1 MTDTHPQPHGR
12 TYARGR
18 SSPRRR
24 WATTAGIGLLGGPL
38 IAGWMLLPTA
48 TAAPAEKVQICHA
61 TNSVSNPYTVNSVNT
76 SSVDEEGNKFLN
88 GHGDHT
94 GPVFDP
100 ADPPASWGDIIPP
113 ITNPDTGTTFPG
125 LNWPAGEAIW
135 TNGCQ
140 VPTMSPSPTMTS
152 PSPTETSPSPT
163 ETSPTPTETSPT
175 PTETSPTPTET
186 SPTPTETSPS
196 PGSTVTVT
204 ATVTATQVIVV
215 PGPGVTTTVTAT
227 PTPTET
233 TPTPTETTVTPSP
246 GTTSAT
252 PTQTSP
258 TPTETTV
265 TPSPGTTS
273 PSPTTGTPT
282 TTTLSPSPGVTV
294 TGTGFPT
301 GVAAGGGPMAPLP
314 GIGDPMRPAALW
326 VVSAG
331 LTAMGLLAF
340 ARVRR
345 LN

>member
-61 TNSVSNPYTVNSVNT
+61 TNSVSNPYIVNSVNT

-152 PSPTETSPSPT
+152 PSPTETSP
-163 ETSPTPTETSPT
+163 TPTETSPT
-175 PTETSPTPTET
+175 PTETSPTPNET

>member
-175 PTETSPTPTET
+175 PTETSP
-186 SPTPTETSPS
+186 S

-233 TPTPTETTVTPSP
+233 TPTPTETTVTTSP

>member
-1 MTDTHPQPHGR
+1 MTETHP
-12 TYARGR
+12 YARGQR
-18 SSPRRR
+18 SPRRR
-24 WATTAGIGLLGGPL
+24 WVTAAGIGLVGGPL
-38 IAGWMLLPTA
+38 IAGWMLLPIASA
-48 TAAPAEKVQICHA
+48 TPSDKVTICHA
-61 TNSVSNPYTVNSVNT
+61 TSSTSNPYTVNSVNT

-100 ADPPASWGDIIPP
+100 ANPPASWGDIIPP
-113 ITNPDTGTTFPG
+113 FTNPETGNSFPG
-125 LNWPAGEAIW
+125 MNWPAGEAIW
-135 TNGCQ
+135 ANGCQ

-152 PSPTETSPSPT
+152 PTPTD
-163 ETSPTPTETSPT
+163 TSPTPTETSPT

-186 SPTPTETSPS
+186 SPTPTETSPSPTETTVSPS

-227 PTPTET
+227 PTPTEP

-273 PSPTTGTPT
+273 ATPTTGTPT

-294 TGTGFPT
+294 TGTGLPT
-301 GVAAGGGPMAPLP
+301 GVAAGGGPMPPIPGLSDPL
-314 GIGDPMRPAALW
+314 RPPVLWAA
-326 VVSAG
+326 SAA

-345 LN
+345 MTE

>member
-1 MTDTHPQPHGR
+1 MTDTPPQPHGR

-175 PTETSPTPTET
+175 PTETSP
-186 SPTPTETSPS
+186 S

>member
-175 PTETSPTPTET
+175 PTETSP
-186 SPTPTETSPS
+186 S

>member
-1 MTDTHPQPHGR
+1 VTETHP
-12 TYARGR
+12 YARGQG
-18 SSPRRR
+18 SPRRR
-24 WATTAGIGLLGGPL
+24 WATAAGIGLVGGPL
-38 IAGWMLLPTA
+38 IAGWMLLPIASA
-48 TAAPAEKVQICHA
+48 TPSDKVMICHA
-61 TNSVSNPYTVNSVNT
+61 TSSMSNPYTVNSVDT

-94 GPVFDP
+94 GPVFDSVN
-100 ADPPASWGDIIPP
+100 PPASWGDIIPP
-113 ITNPDTGTTFPG
+113 FTDPESEKSFPG

-135 TNGCQ
+135 SNGCQ
-140 VPTMSPSPTMTS
+140 VPTMSPTPTPTETS

-163 ETSPTPTETSPT
+163 ETSPTPTETSPS
-175 PTETSPTPTET
+175 PTETTV
-186 SPTPTETSPS
+186 SPS
-196 PGSTVTVT
+196 PGDTATVTVTAT

-233 TPTPTETTVTPSP
+233 TPTPTETTVSPSP
-246 GTTSAT
+246 GTTSPT

-273 PSPTTGTPT
+273 ATPTTGTPT

-294 TGTGFPT
+294 TGTGLPT
-301 GVAAGGGPMAPLP
+301 GVAAGGGPMPPIPGLSDPL
-314 GIGDPMRPAALW
+314 RPSVLWAA
-326 VVSAG
+326 SAA

-345 LN
+345 MTE